1 MNPVP
6 RKDRIRFES
15 RRSAIPPLKVV
26 GQRFAPHQDFYHW
39 ILRRSWPEFIGLVAA
54 VYISINA
61 LFAVL
66 YTLSPDALANAQR
79 RAVVFAGPAGSRI
92 AGPELGQDRDR
103 QRKKLRVPAKRAQD
117 AAHKTRRAA
126 CAHILLTGALL
137 PRSRLR
143 RSTRVVPSK
152 YAERLSI
159 YAAFEKAVHFKR
171 TTQPAHGMRNGHC
184 RHANAN
190 DLQIQPRP
198 PGRNHIGTGARN
210 LRSVNTRG
218 SRAATSCSSQRTS
231 SASAKK
237 RQSGMPPA
245 MPPEWQQLS
254 FRFGTTGPTRVLSMR
269 CLVGRGQGAFVPAR
283 SGLPSHVATSPAL
296 RARRRSPRSGAR

>member
-1 MNPVP
+1 M
-6 RKDRIRFES
+6 
-15 RRSAIPPLKVV
+15 
-26 GQRFAPHQDFYHW
+26 
-39 ILRRSWPEFIGLVAA
+39 
-54 VYISINA
+54 
-61 LFAVL
+61 
-66 YTLSPDALANAQR
+66 
-79 RAVVFAGPAGSRI
+79 
-92 AGPELGQDRDR
+92 
-103 QRKKLRVPAKRAQD
+103 
-117 AAHKTRRAA
+117 
-126 CAHILLTGALL
+126 

-171 TTQPAHGMRNGHC
+171 TTQPAHGMRSGHC
-184 RHANAN
+184 RRANAN
-190 DLQIQPRP
+190 DLQIKPRP
-198 PGRNHIGTGARN
+198 PGRNHIGTGARK

-218 SRAATSCSSQRTS
+218 SRAATSSSSQRTS
-231 SASAKK
+231 SASAKA

-269 CLVGRGQGAFVPAR
+269 CLVAHSQGAFVPAR

-296 RARRRSPRSGAR
+296 RARRRSPRPGARQDAWAAPPPGVLASLLKDLAPEAEPSPGDGVSIGPLTLLPAARSASQ